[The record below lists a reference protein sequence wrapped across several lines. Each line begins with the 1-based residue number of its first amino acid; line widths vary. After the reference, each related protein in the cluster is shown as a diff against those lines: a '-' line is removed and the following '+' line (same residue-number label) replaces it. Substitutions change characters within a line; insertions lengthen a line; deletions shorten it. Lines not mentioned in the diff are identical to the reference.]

1 VPSATELNGIAAC
14 LLDVG
19 EAERAARLDERWSRG
34 SPGRDHADAVFKW
47 ARWHRAHAADPQW
60 RQEVI
65 REEAWEAMEWTRW
78 DRWKAGE
85 PRWDVLTLATT
96 DVDLDETAR
105 SLVDWIAGRRRLRRA
120 GRVPLS
126 AEWWRRSTTGPRVGG

>member
-1 VPSATELNGIAAC
+1 L
-14 LLDVG
+14 
-19 EAERAARLDERWSRG
+19 
-34 SPGRDHADAVFKW
+34 
-47 ARWHRAHAADPQW
+47 
-60 RQEVI
+60 
-65 REEAWEAMEWTRW
+65 EWTRW